1 MLSFLNNFDLQCH
14 AHDSYPIIFVLGTF
28 YINLNSAKCVII
40 SQLGILI
47 TLILVV
53 IIALVILGIGWT
65 NLFSAIMKG
74 AEKVKEIPVIRNITD
89 TAQVEFNK
97 ILNNV
102 SSNVVNNIGS

>member
-1 MLSFLNNFDLQCH
+1 M
-14 AHDSYPIIFVLGTF
+14 
-28 YINLNSAKCVII
+28 
-40 SQLGILI
+40 GILI

-65 NLFSAIMKG
+65 NFFAAIMKG
-74 AEKVKEIPVIRNITD
+74 ADKVKEIPVIRNITD

-102 SSNVVNNIGS
+102 TSNVVNNIGK